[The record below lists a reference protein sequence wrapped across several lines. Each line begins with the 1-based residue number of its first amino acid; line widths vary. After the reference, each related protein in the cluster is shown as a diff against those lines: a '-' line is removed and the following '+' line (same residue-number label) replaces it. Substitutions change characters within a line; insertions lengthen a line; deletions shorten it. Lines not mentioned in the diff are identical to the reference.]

1 MIDVAPAAYP
11 DLTVPE
17 NGRLAENITHFARA
31 LRKSGIPVGPER
43 VINAIRAVEAV
54 GFTEKTDFYHTLR
67 ACFVSK
73 PAHLPLF
80 EQTFHLFWRDPQF
93 LEKMMRAFS
102 PLLRSDAPPPP
113 KKTADKRAAE
123 SLLEDEIPQIED
135 LDDPEPDEEMVIDAA
150 LSYSLDEKLRNMD
163 FEQMSLAE
171 MSAAKAAIAKIKL
184 PIDPIKSRRSAA
196 HLRGEIADWRG
207 TMRGAMRTGGDIQR
221 LAMRKRQTRWPNLVA
236 LCDISGSMS
245 GYSRMLLHFLHAA
258 SNAKG
263 AGWAKVHSFTFGTR
277 LTNIT
282 RHMVARDVDDALK
295 AAGIEAQD
303 WEGGTR
309 IGTSLESFNKTW
321 SRRVLGQGAVVLLI
335 TDGLE
340 RDDSGL
346 LAKQAERLQLS
357 CRRLIW
363 LNPLLRWDGFAP
375 KASGIRALLPHVDSF
390 RAAHNVNSL
399 VDLADVLSI
408 HDDSGEKS
416 RLMRDL
422 SAAHP

>member
-135 LDDPEPDEEMVIDAA
+135 LGDPEPDEEMVIDAA